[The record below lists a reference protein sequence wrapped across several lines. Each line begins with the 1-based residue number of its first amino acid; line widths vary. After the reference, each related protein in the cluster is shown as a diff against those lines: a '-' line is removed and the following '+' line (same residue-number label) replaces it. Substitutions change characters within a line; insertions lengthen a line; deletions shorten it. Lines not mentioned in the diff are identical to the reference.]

1 MPGEE
6 TLIRYLR
13 EETLLTLR
21 PRRYT
26 LAAYVALVQALRLF
40 LHLHPPVWVD
50 AVLAIWYASTFPFAR
65 LVRRGCSTPR
75 ALALLQLG
83 YFLFELLLVSGA
95 VYFSG
100 VTRWFGAIYFLYTIT
115 YASVLME
122 RRLAIAVTAAAGLLY
137 SVLVVSEAAGI
148 IPRYPPLGLP
158 PERLSQP
165 VFLAALLIL
174 TAGSTFWLLG
184 YTINRFA
191 EHLRERERDLHVLSL
206 RHEQLVNSRRQLQA
220 ELAAARRQAI
230 TDGLTG
236 LCNHAHFMERLGTE
250 ILRAGRGEAP
260 LSLVFLDLDH
270 FKSYNDDYDHPE
282 GDRLLAGFAQL
293 IRRSAREDDVA
304 GRYGGE
310 EFALL
315 LPGTGPEEARQVA
328 ERIRLALE
336 ADASY
341 RRRVTVSA
349 GVAAYPNHA
358 GSAQA
363 LLEQADRAVYA
374 AKARGRNRVVVA
386 GEPGCECPRP
396 AGEDSG
402 AAREHAAS

>member
-1 MPGEE
+1 MAGED
-6 TLIRYLR
+6 TLLRYLR

-26 LAAYVALVQALRLF
+26 LAAYFALVQALRLV
-40 LHLHPPVWVD
+40 LHLHPPMWVD
-50 AVLAIWYASTFPFAR
+50 VVLVLWYASTFPFDH
-65 LVRRGCSTPR
+65 LVRRRCGSPR

-83 YFLFELLLVSGA
+83 YFLLELLFVSGA

-100 VTRWFGAIYFLYTIT
+100 VTRSFGAIYFLYTIT
-115 YASVLME
+115 YAGVLME

-137 SVLVVSEAAGI
+137 SGLVAGEAAGI

-158 PERLSQP
+158 PEMLSQP
-165 VFLAALLIL
+165 VFLGALLIL
-174 TAGSTFWLLG
+174 TAGSTFWLIG
-184 YTINRFA
+184 YTVNRFA

-206 RHEQLVNSRRQLQA
+206 RHEHLVSSRRRLEA
-220 ELAAARRQAI
+220 ELEAARRQAI

-236 LCNHAHFMERLGTE
+236 LHNHAHFMERLHAE
-250 ILRAGRGEAP
+250 IRRGGGAP
-260 LSLVFLDLDH
+260 LSLIFLDLDH
-270 FKSYNDDYDHPE
+270 FKSYNDDFGHPE
-282 GDRLLAGFAQL
+282 GDRLLVGFAQI

-304 GRYGGE
+304 ARYGGE

-315 LPGTGPEEARQVA
+315 LPRTGPEEAVRVA

-349 GVAAYPNHA
+349 GVAAYPHHA
-358 GSAQA
+358 GSAEA
-363 LLEQADRAVYA
+363 LLEKADRAVYA
-374 AKARGRNRVVVA
+374 AKALGRNRVVTA
-386 GEPGCECPRP
+386 GDTACECPPP
-396 AGEDSG
+396 AHENSG
-402 AAREHAAS
+402 SAREPTAS